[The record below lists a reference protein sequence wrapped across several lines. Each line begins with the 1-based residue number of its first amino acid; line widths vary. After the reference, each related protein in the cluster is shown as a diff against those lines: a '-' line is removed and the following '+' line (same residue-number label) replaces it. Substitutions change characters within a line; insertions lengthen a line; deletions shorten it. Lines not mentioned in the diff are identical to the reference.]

1 MNVDN
6 LIKYLIGLGERI
18 VQNKKTYSYG
28 AAILIGLTFSRLVY
42 SATFYVISQNPV
54 VVESA
59 NDRQLLLARSQRQQN
74 IDPQTL
80 VGGSLFG
87 DLPLEMG
94 DEASVEAAEAKNF
107 SLIGTLE
114 GDPSYARAIIQVTGS
129 KEAPREYAI
138 GSKIGIARLIAIGRE
153 KIWVRINGQKVKI
166 KVGEDTQKIAA
177 GKGKTDASGKTIT
190 RVLSRQEVNEK
201 IFGNQNL
208 IYRGASFGPNLVN
221 GKIEGYK
228 LHRVRSDHIFYSLG
242 ARSGDIIKSVNGYE
256 LSDTERMFELWK
268 SIKTMPRVEVQ
279 VIRNKKPMKFDFH
292 IRN

>member
-1 MNVDN
+1 MNIDN
-6 LIKYLIGLGERI
+6 LIKYLISLGERV

-28 AAILIGLTFSRLVY
+28 AAILIGLTFSRLIY
-42 SATFYVISQNPV
+42 SATFYAISLDPV
-54 VVESA
+54 EISPA
-59 NDRQLLLARSQRQQN
+59 NDSKYLMARAQRQQN

-80 VGGSLFG
+80 VGGALFG

-94 DEASVEAAEAKNF
+94 EEATAEAVEAKNF
-107 SLIGTLE
+107 TLMGTLE

-138 GSKIGIARLIAIGRE
+138 GSKIGTARLIAIGRE
-153 KIWVRINGQKVKI
+153 KIWVRINGQKVRI
-166 KVGEDTQKIAA
+166 KVGEDTSELAKK
-177 GKGKTDASGKTIT
+177 KGKTDTNSKTIT

-228 LHRVRSDHIFYSLG
+228 IHRVRTDHIFYTLG
-242 ARSGDIIKSVNGYE
+242 ARSGDIIKSVNGYD

-268 SIKTMPRVEVQ
+268 SVKTMPRVEVS
-279 VIRNKKPMKFDFH
+279 VIRNKKPIKFDFH